1 MKKIALAYML
11 MSSATAFAQTDKGAV
26 LVGGALSLQ
35 TTKNN
40 SSFVLNPNIGFFP
53 FQNFAFGVTTNFNY
67 SKQGNI
73 KSNQVGV
80 GPFLRY
86 YVGKTQ
92 TKPFI
97 TTEIGYLH
105 NKIETPLTETS
116 TNGFG
121 FLIGLGFAAF
131 INETVAIEGLT
142 GYNYSDFSDASSAG
156 GFTMRFGFQ
165 LYFNKKNYNQLKTN
179 VIGE

>member
-1 MKKIALAYML
+1 MAFLL
-11 MSSATAFAQTDKGAV
+11 MSSASAFSQTEKGAV
-26 LVGGALSLQ
+26 LVGGALSFQ
-35 TTKNN
+35 TTSNN

-53 FQNFAFGVTTNFNY
+53 FNNFALGVTTNFNY
-67 SKQGNI
+67 AKQGNI
-73 KSNQVGV
+73 KSNQIGV

-97 TTEIGYLH
+97 TTEVGYLH
-105 NKIETPLTETS
+105 NKIETSLGESS

-142 GYNYSDFSDASSAG
+142 GYNYSDFSDASSAS

-165 LYFNKKNYNQLKTN
+165 LYFNRKNYDALKTN
-179 VIGE
+179 VIGQ

>member
-1 MKKIALAYML
+1 MKKIALVFLL
-11 MSSATAFAQTDKGAV
+11 MCSVKAFSQTEKGAV
-26 LVGGALSLQ
+26 LLGGALSFQ
-35 TTKNN
+35 TTSNN

-53 FQNFAFGVTTNFNY
+53 ANNFALGLTTSYNY

-73 KSNQVGV
+73 KSNQLGI

-97 TTEIGYLH
+97 TTEAGYLY
-105 NKIETPLTETS
+105 NKVETPLLESS

-131 INETVAIEGLT
+131 INETVAVEGLT